1 MADQLSEIRR
11 KVATLAAGMKPPLWS
26 PGAEYARDVP
36 YLLAQLDAWRALVGD
51 LAHWPAALHPD
62 SSTVTAMSG
71 LTGKSL
77 RHRIGWSCEEQEAWV
92 ASLADEDDDA

>member
-36 YLLAQLDAWRALVGD
+36 YLLAEVERL
-51 LAHWPAALHPD
+51 
-62 SSTVTAMSG
+62 TAE
-71 LTGKSL
+71 LERT
-77 RHRIGWSCEEQEAWV
+77 RQAWV
-92 ASLADEDDDA
+92 NGEDALCEDVCEIACKSPCGVRS